1 MGIEIKMG
9 EPIDVRQE
17 DNTTLGEEVK
27 VIANANVL
35 KANKEHKNF
44 TETEEV
50 IPVGTT
56 LYGRT
61 IMVDGLRRGQPF
73 KYRLFSTNDKKIIH
87 LNKIEPM
94 RTTEVTLG
102 ADAKQ
107 SPTVVDMAR
116 PKLNITKW
124 TIGGALAGAGAGYYY
139 SAKMKNMDK
148 KKVMIYSIVGLVA
161 GFYIGKAIE
170 KRRPVKIT
178 PSK

>member
-1 MGIEIKMG
+1 MGIELKMG

-17 DNTTLGEEVK
+17 YNTTLGEEVK
-27 VIANANVL
+27 VIATANVL

-44 TETEEV
+44 TKTDQL
-50 IPVGTT
+50 IPAGTT
-56 LYGRT
+56 LYGKT

-73 KYRLFSTNDKKIIH
+73 KYRLFITNDKQIIH

-107 SPTVVDMAR
+107 TPTVVNMAR
-116 PKLNITKW
+116 PKLNLTKW
-124 TIGGALAGAGAGYYY
+124 TVGGALIGAGAGYYY
-139 SAKMKNMDK
+139 SAKMKGMDK

-161 GFYIGKAIE
+161 GFYVGKAIE